1 LFDKIEKANISLFF
15 VVTNADRLLTC
26 VMEPVFARILPSA
39 TEPLSLL
46 PRVPSTLMTG
56 SAMEMR
62 DNGRGVSDKEI
73 EDKRSFGILGMRERA
88 LFIGGRF
95 HIRGVPGV
103 GTGVRVEI
111 PYQTNGG
118 RP

>member
-1 LFDKIEKANISLFF
+1 MDPAVDLDRKRSMALYRIFQEVTTNVIRHAGATKLQVSLERHQDLI
-15 VVTNADRLLTC
+15 AL
-26 VMEPVFARILPSA
+26 
-39 TEPLSLL
+39 
-46 PRVPSTLMTG
+46 
-56 SAMEMR
+56 EMR

-73 EDKRSFGILGMRERA
+73 EDKSSFGILGMRERA
-88 LFIGGRF
+88 LFIGGLF